1 MSLILNA
8 LFVLLSS
15 EQAPPIKCTFSR
27 SPPFMFM
34 LRKDF
39 FPSYVTWYVG
49 THESTIFIMRTHWN
63 AINGLMMCKYFHKRF
78 YESYPQHPV
87 RFVEFLANSSDQTY
101 FFNASS
107 LYIYYHRPVISFLFK
122 VYIFPK
128 VVQICY
134 FISCILWYFDFI

>member
-1 MSLILNA
+1 
-8 LFVLLSS
+8 
-15 EQAPPIKCTFSR
+15 
-27 SPPFMFM
+27 
-34 LRKDF
+34 
-39 FPSYVTWYVG
+39 
-49 THESTIFIMRTHWN
+49 MRTHWN

-134 FISCILWYFDFI
+134 FISCILWYFDFIQVAKRNQLYLGEQIATQMVKCLKIYGLKIFASYIWQQPLLLCLI